1 MSKLVVI
8 GGDSSTGK
16 STACGKV
23 ELPKMGIDII
33 GLDPKETFL
42 FNVMENKPLT
52 SKWMSD
58 SYNKENKNILESS
71 NYNTIKAYITKIAG
85 GKKFKNII
93 IDDFQ
98 YLMSLDYFSKK
109 DISGFQKFAVM
120 GFAVVDLVLQ
130 AMKTREDLVIFI
142 LTHTDDEVDVK
153 GNKKV
158 KLKTIG
164 KMLDDTFKLN
174 GMFTLILEAYKK
186 KSKGKLLYRFKV
198 RASNEH
204 DIAKAP
210 IDMFIEDGEHIMEIP
225 NDLGLVEREVRRTY
239 NI

>member
-8 GGDSSTGK
+8 GGDTSTGK
-16 STACGKV
+16 STACGRV
-23 ELPKMGIDII
+23 DLPKMDIDIK
-33 GLDPKETFL
+33 GLNPKETFL

-52 SKWMSD
+52 SKFMSD
-58 SYNKENKNILESS
+58 NYNVENKNILESS
-71 NYNTIKAYITKIAG
+71 DYNKIKAVLAKIAN
-85 GKKFKNII
+85 GKKYKNVI

-120 GFAVVDLVLQ
+120 GFAVVDLILNT
-130 AMKTREDLVIFI
+130 MKTREDLVVFI
-142 LTHTDDEVDVK
+142 LTHTDEEVDIK

-186 KSKGKLLYRFKV
+186 KVKGKMTYKFKV
-198 RASNEH
+198 RASNEY

-210 IDMFIEDGEHIMEIP
+210 IDMFIEDGMHIMEIA
-225 NDLGLVEREVRRTY
+225 NDLGLVEDEIRRTY